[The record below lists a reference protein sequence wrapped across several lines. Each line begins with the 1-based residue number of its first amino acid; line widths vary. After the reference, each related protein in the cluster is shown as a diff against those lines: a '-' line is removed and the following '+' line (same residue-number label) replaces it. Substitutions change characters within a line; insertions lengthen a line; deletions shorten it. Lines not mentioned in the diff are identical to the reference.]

1 MLDANLQQALALIQ
15 LVDIRLRL
23 GRGLAYLHQV
33 LQNLIDFG
41 DYLAVLLIELEKLD
55 EQLQL
60 VLVYV
65 DDLHLVGDDVL
76 GLLLAVFLYLVHD
89 ELLLHLLGHLQ
100 QFVHVEQDH
109 FDYCHGRRVDVHVL
123 VTVALS
129 FRLLRGRRG
138 ISGEL

>member
-1 MLDANLQQALALIQ
+1 VLDANLQQALALIQ

-89 ELLLHLLGHLQ
+89 ELLLHFLGHLQ
-100 QFVHVEQDH
+100 
-109 FDYCHGRRVDVHVL
+109 
-123 VTVALS
+123 
-129 FRLLRGRRG
+129 
-138 ISGEL
+138 